1 MAERKYK
8 NPQVN
13 LRLPQELKD
22 RIAALS
28 ELKGRSTNAEMVDA
42 ISYWVQREERLQA
55 EIADRKD
62 MERRFHQIINE
73 VEELKEMLDKKPT

>member
-73 VEELKEMLDKKPT
+73 VEQLKEMLDKKPT

>member
-1 MAERKYK
+1 MAERRYK

-13 LRLPQELKD
+13 LRLPQDLKD

-42 ISYWVQREERLQA
+42 IAYWVEREERLQA
-55 EIADRKD
+55 ELADRKD
-62 MERRFHQIINE
+62 LERRFYQILDE
-73 VEELKEMLDKKPT
+73 VEQLKEAIDKKPS

>member
-42 ISYWVQREERLQA
+42 IAYWVQREERLQA